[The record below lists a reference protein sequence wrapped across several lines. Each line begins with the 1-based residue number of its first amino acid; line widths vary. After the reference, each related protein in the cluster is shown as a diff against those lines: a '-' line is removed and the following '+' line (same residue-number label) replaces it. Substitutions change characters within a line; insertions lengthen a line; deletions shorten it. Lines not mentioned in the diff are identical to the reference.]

1 MVSLFVQDSARL
13 WRLPECC
20 CSSDIGR
27 TKVWPCSASVESGQ
41 SNSRQIR
48 VSWPSHADHS
58 ISVRGVTSKH
68 WQSYEHA
75 WLMLPAADVQAPQS
89 SCCSVKYSSVFV
101 QAHIQ
106 RGDLLLIQMIYQ
118 FVSMINKCNVGNVCL
133 RSDIETVKHSVRN
146 VTITAAHYSCTNQA
160 VHQSKRKSD
169 PVEIPSCQDALHKLQ
184 VCTCTHRHC
193 KDSLWP
199 RNAYRSKHHTAWRT
213 SELLEQLRAYTKP
226 VLMTRR
232 LQPTDSP
239 CWTWHETSCS
249 SDIYAQALTLS

>member
-1 MVSLFVQDSARL
+1 
-13 WRLPECC
+13 
-20 CSSDIGR
+20 
-27 TKVWPCSASVESGQ
+27 
-41 SNSRQIR
+41 
-48 VSWPSHADHS
+48 
-58 ISVRGVTSKH
+58 
-68 WQSYEHA
+68 
-75 WLMLPAADVQAPQS
+75 MLPAADVQAPQS

-160 VHQSKRKSD
+160 VHQSKGKSD

-193 KDSLWP
+193 THSLWLRD
-199 RNAYRSKHHTAWRT
+199 RNITWPDA
-213 SELLEQLRAYTKP
+213 
-226 VLMTRR
+226 
-232 LQPTDSP
+232 LQN
-239 CWTWHETSCS
+239 CWS
-249 SDIYAQALTLS
+249 S